1 MVKIRSNLAE
11 FSDSRL
17 RRILADLPRA
27 KEYRLTVKP
36 LRYRKG
42 PHLQAECDYES
53 KTITVQVPEPFRPF
67 RQRIPY
73 RAKRAERLGDLHGDR
88 LALVVAL
95 RLKVGTLP

>member
-17 RRILADLPRA
+17 RRILTDLPRA

-53 KTITVQVPEPFRPF
+53 KTITVQVREPFRPF

-73 RAKRAERLGDLHGDR
+73 RAKRIKSRRQRVNAFAFRSVHR
-88 LALVVAL
+88 NAPS
-95 RLKVGTLP
+95 RP